1 MKTHYNWRTLFFAA
15 AVVLAGTLSSC
26 DDNDFLTETPK
37 DFLAPDNAYSTLAG
51 MKQGVTGLHF
61 RTRYDWF
68 QPGGDDYQD
77 CFAIYKGV
85 GTDIAFHGEDP
96 GSTRFLCNYETY
108 LIPTSGYVQ
117 DYWKRP
123 FIVIQYANSLIQ
135 AIDTETRVQWASD
148 AQKMAYR
155 AEAQFFRALMYR
167 HLVSFFGDVPVIEEV
182 ISTAKTD
189 FVRDPVSKAYE
200 LMESDLKAGVQ
211 YLPDPGKEE
220 DPGRITKGAA
230 LHLLTETYLMEK
242 KYDDA
247 IASATRVIN
256 DFGYKLMTERFGNH
270 NDVFGMGDVYQDL
283 FTYGNHNLA
292 ENKEAIWVVQLE
304 PPTVTGGGN
313 ARTIR
318 AFGPAYFRLSLPNG
332 KMAFRGELIN
342 GSYTG
347 YSDTLG
353 RPVSWIH
360 PSVFMTHHAWEGNWN
375 NDIRNAPNNIKR
387 DFYYDDPS
395 SEYYGQKIDFTTP
408 FFTDAYAA
416 GRDAMRDS
424 CQYIYPYFMK
434 MADPCNVLDNPAQ
447 SGGGGVF
454 KDQYGMRLA
463 ETYLFRAEAY
473 IQKGMKAEAAADI
486 NMIRNRAGAKPV
498 TAEEVSLDYVLDESA
513 RELYGET
520 CRHFIL
526 RRTGKLLE
534 RVRKYNNN
542 PRYPAC
548 NIKDYNILWPI
559 PQSQIDLNISVPF
572 AQNPGYN

>member
-1 MKTHYNWRTLFFAA
+1 
-15 AVVLAGTLSSC
+15 
-26 DDNDFLTETPK
+26 LTENPK
-37 DFLAPDNAYSTLAG
+37 DFLAPDNAYSSLAG

-108 LIPTSGYVQ
+108 LVPTSGYVQ

-123 FIVIQYANSLIQ
+123 FIVIQYANMLID
-135 AIDTETRVQWASD
+135 AIDRNNEVQWTSE
-148 AQKMAYR
+148 AQKQAYR
-155 AEAQFFRALMYR
+155 AEAQFFRAFMYR
-167 HLVSFFGDVPVIEEV
+167 HLVSFFGDVPVIEDV
-182 ISTAKTD
+182 VSAAKTD

-200 LMESDLKAGVQ
+200 LMERDLKAAAQ

-220 DPGRITKGAA
+220 DLGRITKGAA
-230 LHLLTETYLMEK
+230 LHLLTEVYLMQK

-247 IASATRVIN
+247 IATATKVIN
-256 DFGYKLMTERFGNH
+256 DFGYRLMTERFGKQ
-270 NDVFGMGDVYQDL
+270 NDVFGKGDVYQDL
-283 FTYGNHNLA
+283 FTYGNHNLQ
-292 ENKEAIWVVQLE
+292 ENKEAIWVVQYE
-304 PPTVTGGGN
+304 PPTITGGGN

-318 AFGPAYFRLSLPNG
+318 AFGPAYFRISLPDG
-332 KMAFRGELIN
+332 KMAFRGELID
-342 GSYTG
+342 GKYTG

-353 RPVSWIH
+353 RPVAWIH
-360 PSVFMTHHAWEGNWN
+360 PSILMTHQAWYGDWDT
-375 NDIRNAPNNIKR
+375 DIRNSSNNVKR
-387 DFYYDDPS
+387 DFYCDNPE
-395 SEYYGQKIDFTTP
+395 SEYFGQRIDFSSD
-408 FFTDAYAA
+408 FFKNAYAT

-434 MADPCNVLDNPAQ
+434 MADPCNILDNPAQ
-447 SGGGGVF
+447 SGGGGIF

-473 IQKGMKAEAAADI
+473 IQKGMVAEAAADI
-486 NMIRNRAGAKPV
+486 NKIRERAHATPV
-498 TAEEVSLDYVLDESA
+498 AASAVTLDYLLDESA

-548 NIKDYNILWPI
+548 NIQDYNILWPI

-572 AQNPGYN
+572 EQNKGYN